1 MRPKVLLVDNYD
13 SFVYN
18 LAQYLATAGA
28 EPEVVRN
35 DQVELGSVERRF
47 QGVVISPGPGHPAN
61 PGDFGRCVEL
71 IRGASRSVPTLGVCL
86 GHQGI
91 AYAFGGQVVKAPLPL
106 HGKGSLVLHDGRGIF
121 KGIPSPMMAG
131 RYHSLCVLEDSLPDC
146 LEVTAR
152 SEDGTVMGLRH
163 RHYPMEGV
171 QFHPESI
178 LTDRG
183 QDLMDNF
190 VRSLEGRT

>member
-1 MRPKVLLVDNYD
+1 MRPRVLLVDNYD

-18 LAQYLATAGA
+18 LAQSLAAAGA
-28 EPEVVRN
+28 EPQVVRN
-35 DQVELGSVERRF
+35 DRLDPDSVEGRF
-47 QGVVISPGPGHPAN
+47 QGIVISPGPGHPAN
-61 PGDFGRCVEL
+61 PEDFGRCADL
-71 IRGASRSVPTLGVCL
+71 IRDASRTVPTLGVCL

-91 AYAFGGQVVKAPLPL
+91 AHVFGGLVVKAPLPL
-106 HGKGSLVLHDGRGIF
+106 HGKGTLVVHDGRGIF
-121 KGIPSPMMAG
+121 KGVPSPMMAG
-131 RYHSLCVLEDSLPDC
+131 RYHSLCVREDGLPGC

-163 RHYPMEGV
+163 RHFPIEGV

-190 VRSLEGRT
+190 VRSLEDGE

>member
-1 MRPKVLLVDNYD
+1 MIPRVLLVDNYD

-18 LAQYLATAGA
+18 LAQSLAAAGA
-28 EPEVVRN
+28 EPLVVRN
-35 DQVELGSVERRF
+35 DRLDPDSVEGTY
-47 QGVVISPGPGHPAN
+47 QGIVISPGPGHPAN
-61 PGDFGRCVEL
+61 PGDFGRCAEL

-91 AYAFGGQVVKAPLPL
+91 AHAFGGLVVRAPLPL
-106 HGKGSLVLHDGRGIF
+106 HGKGTLVLHDGHGIF
-121 KGIPSPMMAG
+121 KGVPSPMMAG
-131 RYHSLCVLEDSLPDC
+131 RYHSLCVQEDALPGC

-163 RHYPMEGV
+163 RHFPIEGV

-178 LTDRG
+178 LTDHG

-190 VRSLEGRT
+190 VRSLGERA

>member
-1 MRPKVLLVDNYD
+1 MRPRVLLVDNYD

-18 LAQYLATAGA
+18 LAQSLAAAGA
-28 EPEVVRN
+28 DPEVVRN
-35 DQVELGSVERRF
+35 DQVDPGSVERRF
-47 QGVVISPGPGHPAN
+47 QGIVISPGPGHPSN
-61 PGDFGRCVEL
+61 RGDFGRCTEL
-71 IRGASRSVPTLGVCL
+71 IKAASPSVPTLGVCL

-91 AYAFGGQVVKAPLPL
+91 ACAFGGQVVRAPLPL
-106 HGKGSLVLHDGRGIF
+106 HGKGTLVLHDGRGIF
-121 KGIPSPMMAG
+121 QGIPSPMMAG
-131 RYHSLCVLEDSLPDC
+131 RYHSLCVLEDSLPGC

-163 RHYPMEGV
+163 RHLPIEGV

-190 VRSLEGRT
+190 VRSLEGRA